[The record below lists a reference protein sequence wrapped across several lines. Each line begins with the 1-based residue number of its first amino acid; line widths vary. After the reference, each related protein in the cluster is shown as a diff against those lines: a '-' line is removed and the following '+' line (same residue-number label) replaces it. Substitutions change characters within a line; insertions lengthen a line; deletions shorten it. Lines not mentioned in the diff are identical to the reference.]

1 MSKRKSPNRFK
12 LLTGFLGIS
21 AIAGV
26 AATVASCA
34 QPNASTVNNLFK
46 TGNNFSNLDS
56 LNNNDIAAQSLIQK
70 DGFNNF
76 LSAAIANV
84 LKVWYE
90 NNPDSKIKDKL
101 KTWNDEINKSWDTQ
115 AQSYRDQYRQD
126 YLVKLQTDILD
137 DAGGTET
144 SWKNNQLNSKILS
157 DFSNLLYSGDYLRY
171 VDANGDIVTQPDRST
186 LNNPDNWKNLKY
198 TNKTVDSPL
207 YTDNPSIANNKQ
219 MFAEMQGFIFNQWV
233 KEQNPNLLSRVVF
246 TNETPKNGFASV
258 FNDELISSPSA
269 SYEFQ
274 FFNPADPMST
284 QLSASSSYQNMVRAS
299 NGGLSQFVNDFQI
312 DIPKEYSGDSGGKLL
327 MTADDMFNSYD
338 LSFTAGFVDQ
348 YLKMLGYNSLTTWP
362 TGTPDPDSIMKNFIR
377 DTSTD
382 PNVVSTKLDYLTQK
396 DFEKNNLNFFSSQ
409 ISSDNNFYQGL
420 WPSTTTANAQPTK
433 SIYNVFSP
441 ISQSIPTPDD
451 SDPSATTPNDDNQ
464 FIFVRGKD
472 GVHIIAIDG
481 GGYYLDSTKHQR
493 DIIKQEQFLMF
504 RSLYRTL
511 NYVRDKQLDYSF
523 SATTQ
528 SQNWFQKNEA
538 MLIYEAFA
546 DALSDPKSYLN
557 IASNSALK
565 SSFENLY
572 NTVNDYV
579 SAADQ
584 YFKISNYSDDV
595 NTIRSKIY
603 DFAKTYIDNDKNK
616 KSASNGIAAKFPN
629 KSAPDG
635 SYPSLEEYYAL
646 LVQNPSASSATIL
659 DQKLGSRNWFN
670 KQLNSAKTIFSK
682 AALNLVNSLTLT
694 SINVSDYSQN
704 ILLKSNTDDSYSLG
718 INLAI
723 NSAIS
728 SSDISNKI
736 KLAYFQNSDLFKSFY
751 DLSNSSIKSTYP
763 HASDIQAALQNYYN
777 VLQWI
782 ALDNKGAY
790 GVPQTVDTP
799 AITDDQKVKN
809 FETILNTVFTN
820 QNISN
825 GSYNDDTLNYYTYLY
840 TFAWLIDNNFAQ
852 FKAILNSQIVQGV
865 NGIISWSVPVPV
877 GFDKYSTND
886 PLSTFPDNPN
896 FIWGSPTNWSNQSN
910 EIKQGDLSNDLANPY
925 LYTKDATDPAAPKYH
940 YGFNGLSLNN
950 DPKINSSLS
959 STFFSGFNN
968 SKLKDQKYSEGALY
982 PYGST
987 SADIISYVS
996 QMNTIRE
1003 LNSFIQYLSSAGF
1016 NDVSSSDLQQSN
1028 NDVETKKTA
1037 LIKLIEDLNA
1047 SDSYVFSQYKG
1058 YIGKNKSTTLA
1069 DLKPTFSSDAK
1080 QQLPAYVIQVNF
1092 NDVNQIGADS
1102 WTNTA
1107 NSLGLNLYAFLT
1119 IIAMQASDSATQ
1131 SNALSYLINNSDFNG
1146 TVGQKVTVGDSRLYN
1161 SLTSRW
1167 VNS

>member
-1 MSKRKSPNRFK
+1 MSKRKSSNKFK

-34 QPNASTVNNLFK
+34 QPNSSTVNNLFK
-46 TGNNFSNLDS
+46 VGSNFSNLGS

-137 DAGGTET
+137 DAGGTEA

-171 VDANGDIVTQPDRST
+171 VDSNGDIVTQPDRST
-186 LNNPDNWKNLKY
+186 LSNSANWKNLKY
-198 TNKTVDSPL
+198 TNKTTNSPL

-258 FNDELISSPSA
+258 FNDELISAPSA

-274 FFNPADPMST
+274 FFNPTDPMST
-284 QLSASSSYQNMVRAS
+284 QLSASSSYQNMVRAVS
-299 NGGLSQFVNDFQI
+299 GGLSQFVNDFQI

-348 YLKMLGYNSLTTWP
+348 YLKMLGDTSLTTWP
-362 TGTPDPDSIMKNFIR
+362 TGTPDPDRIMKNFIR

-396 DFEKNNLNFFSSQ
+396 DFEKINLNFFSSQ
-409 ISSDNNFYQGL
+409 ISADNNFYEGL
-420 WPSTTTANAQPTK
+420 WPSTTTPDAQPTK

-441 ISQSIPTPDD
+441 TSSTPA
-451 SDPSATTPNDDNQ
+451 SNDNQ

-481 GGYYLDSTKHQR
+481 GGYYLDPAVAHQR
-493 DIIKQEQFLMF
+493 DIAKQEQFLMF

-523 SATTQ
+523 NATTQ

-546 DALSDPKSYLN
+546 NALNDKDSYLN

-579 SAADQ
+579 STADQ
-584 YFKISNYSDDV
+584 YFQISNYSDDV

-629 KSAPDG
+629 KAAPDG

-646 LVQNPSASSATIL
+646 LIENPITPGSTIL
-659 DQKLGSRNWFN
+659 DQKSGSRNWFN
-670 KQLNSAKTIFSK
+670 DQLNLAKTKFSDE
-682 AALNLVNSLTLT
+682 ALKLVQSLTLT
-694 SINVSDYSQN
+694 SVKVSDYSQN

-751 DLSNSSIKSTYP
+751 DPSTLSINPTYA
-763 HASDIQAALQNYYN
+763 HASDIQTPLQNYYN
-777 VLQWI
+777 ILQWI

-790 GVPQTVDTP
+790 GVPQTVSTP

-809 FETILNTVFTN
+809 FESILNTVFTN
-820 QNISN
+820 QNIN
-825 GSYNDDTLNYYTYLY
+825 DGSYNDNTLNYYTYLY
-840 TFAWLIDNNFAQ
+840 TFAWLIDNDFAQ

-877 GFDKYSTND
+877 RFDQYSTND

-925 LYTKDATDPAAPKYH
+925 IYTTDSTASSYH
-940 YGFNGLSLNN
+940 YGFNGLSLND

-968 SKLKDQKYSEGALY
+968 SKLKDSTTGLDQKYSVGALY
-982 PYGST
+982 PYGSNST
-987 SADIISYVS
+987 DVINYVN
-996 QMNTIRE
+996 QLNTVRE
-1003 LNSFIQYLSSAGF
+1003 LNSFIQYLNSAGF
-1016 NDVSSSDLQQSN
+1016 DVSDPDLQQSN
-1028 NDVETKKTA
+1028 NDAETKKA
-1037 LIKLIEDLNA
+1037 AVLKLIDDLSR
-1047 SDSYVFSQYKG
+1047 SDPYVFEQYKG
-1058 YIGKNKSTTLA
+1058 YIGQNKSTTLT
-1069 DLKPTFSSDAK
+1069 DLKPTTSSDAK

-1102 WTNTA
+1102 WTKTA

-1131 SNALSYLINNSDFNG
+1131 SNAISYLINNSNVTG
-1146 TVGQKVTVGDSRLYN
+1146 TAGQKVTVGDNRLYN

-1167 VNS
+1167 ANS

>member
-1 MSKRKSPNRFK
+1 MSKRKSSNKFK

-26 AATVASCA
+26 AVTVASCA

-46 TGNNFSNLDS
+46 VGSNFSNLDS

-137 DAGGTET
+137 DAGGTEA

-171 VDANGDIVTQPDRST
+171 VDPTTGDIVTQPDRST
-186 LNNPDNWKNLKY
+186 LSNSDNWKNLKY
-198 TNKTVDSPL
+198 TNKTTNSPL
-207 YTDNPSIANNKQ
+207 YTDKPSIANNKQ

-246 TNETPKNGFASV
+246 TNETPKSGFASV
-258 FNDELISSPSA
+258 FNGELISAPSA

-274 FFNPADPMST
+274 FFNPTDPNST
-284 QLSASSSYQNMVRAS
+284 QLSASSSYQNMVQALS
-299 NGGLSQFVNDFQI
+299 GGLSQFVNDFQI
-312 DIPKEYSGDSGGKLL
+312 DIPKKYSGDSGGKLL

-348 YLKMLGYNSLTTWP
+348 YLKMLGDNSLTTWP

-396 DFEKNNLNFFSSQ
+396 DFEKNNSNFFSSQ
-409 ISSDNNFYQGL
+409 ISADNNFYEGL
-420 WPSTTTANAQPTK
+420 LPSTTTPDAQPTK

-441 ISQSIPTPDD
+441 TSSIPTN
-451 SDPSATTPNDDNQ
+451 SNDNQ

-481 GGYYLDSTKHQR
+481 GGYYLDSIKTHQR
-493 DIIKQEQFLMF
+493 DITKQEQFLMF

-523 SATTQ
+523 NATTQ

-546 DALSDPKSYLN
+546 NALNDKDSYLN

-565 SSFENLY
+565 LSFENLY
-572 NTVNDYV
+572 KTVNDYV
-579 SAADQ
+579 STADQ
-584 YFKISNYSDDV
+584 YFQISNYSDDV

-629 KSAPDG
+629 KAAPDG

-646 LVQNPSASSATIL
+646 LIQNPKTPGATIL

-670 KQLNSAKTIFSK
+670 EQLNFAKTKFSE
-682 AALNLVNSLTLT
+682 AALNLVQSLTLT
-694 SINVSDYSQN
+694 SVKVSDYSQN

-728 SSDISNKI
+728 SSDISNMI
-736 KLAYFQNSDLFKSFY
+736 KLAYFQNSNLFKSFY
-751 DLSNSSIKSTYP
+751 DPSTLSIKDP
-763 HASDIQAALQNYYN
+763 HASDIQAPLQNYYN
-777 VLQWI
+777 ILQWI

-790 GVPQTVDTP
+790 GIPQTLGTP

-809 FETILNTVFTN
+809 FETILNTVFIN
-820 QNISN
+820 QNINN
-825 GSYNDDTLNYYTYLY
+825 GFYNDNTLNYYTYLY
-840 TFAWLIDNNFAQ
+840 TFAWLIDNNFAR
-852 FKAILNSQIVQGV
+852 FKAILSSQIVQGV
-865 NGIISWSVPVPV
+865 NGIISWSVPVP
-877 GFDKYSTND
+877 FKFNQYSTSD

-910 EIKQGDLSNDLANPY
+910 EIDQGDLSNDLANPY
-925 LYTKDATDPAAPKYH
+925 LYTKDATDPSALKYH
-940 YGFNGLSLNN
+940 YGFNGLSLND

-968 SKLKDQKYSEGALY
+968 STATGQKYSVGALY

-987 SADIISYVS
+987 AEDVSNYVE

-1016 NDVSSSDLQQSN
+1016 DVSEPAFQQSN
-1028 NDVETKKTA
+1028 NDVETKKEA
-1037 LIKLIEDLNA
+1037 IISLIKGLST
-1047 SDSYVFSQYKG
+1047 SDPYVFKSYKG
-1058 YIGKNKSTTLA
+1058 YIGQNKSAILT
-1069 DLKPTFSSDAK
+1069 DLKPTISSDAK

-1092 NDVNQIGADS
+1092 NDVNKIGADS
-1102 WTNTA
+1102 WTKTD

-1131 SNALSYLINNSDFNG
+1131 SNAISYLINSSNVTG
-1146 TVGQKVTVGDSRLYN
+1146 TVGQKVTIGDNRLYN

-1167 VNS
+1167 ANS

>member
-1 MSKRKSPNRFK
+1 MSKRKSSNKFK

-26 AATVASCA
+26 AVTVASCA

-46 TGNNFSNLDS
+46 VGSNFSNLDS

-137 DAGGTET
+137 DAGGTEA

-171 VDANGDIVTQPDRST
+171 VDPTTGDIVTQPNRST
-186 LNNPDNWKNLKY
+186 LSNSDNWKNLKY
-198 TNKTVDSPL
+198 TNKTTNSPL
-207 YTDNPSIANNKQ
+207 YTDKPSIANNKQ

-246 TNETPKNGFASV
+246 TNETPKSGFASV
-258 FNDELISSPSA
+258 FNGELISAPSA

-274 FFNPADPMST
+274 FFNPTDPNST
-284 QLSASSSYQNMVRAS
+284 QLSASSSYQNMVQALS
-299 NGGLSQFVNDFQI
+299 GGLSQFVNDFQI
-312 DIPKEYSGDSGGKLL
+312 DIPKKYSGDSGGKLL

-348 YLKMLGYNSLTTWP
+348 YLKMLGDNSLTTWP

-396 DFEKNNLNFFSSQ
+396 DFEKNNSNFFSSQ
-409 ISSDNNFYQGL
+409 ISADNNFYEGL
-420 WPSTTTANAQPTK
+420 LPSTTTPDAQPTK

-441 ISQSIPTPDD
+441 TSSIPTN
-451 SDPSATTPNDDNQ
+451 SNDNQ

-481 GGYYLDSTKHQR
+481 GGYYLDSIKTHQR
-493 DIIKQEQFLMF
+493 DITKQEQFLMF

-523 SATTQ
+523 NVTTQ

-546 DALSDPKSYLN
+546 NALNDKDSYLN

-572 NTVNDYV
+572 KTVNDYV
-579 SAADQ
+579 STADQ
-584 YFKISNYSDDV
+584 YFQISNYSDDV

-629 KSAPDG
+629 KAAPDG

-646 LVQNPSASSATIL
+646 LIQNPKTPGATIL

-670 KQLNSAKTIFSK
+670 EQLNFAKTKFSE
-682 AALNLVNSLTLT
+682 AALNLVQSLTLT
-694 SINVSDYSQN
+694 SVKVSDYSQN

-728 SSDISNKI
+728 SSDISNMI
-736 KLAYFQNSDLFKSFY
+736 KLAYFQNSNLFKSFY
-751 DLSNSSIKSTYP
+751 DPSTLSIKDP
-763 HASDIQAALQNYYN
+763 HASDIQAPLQNYYN
-777 VLQWI
+777 ILQWI

-790 GVPQTVDTP
+790 GIPQTLGTP

-820 QNISN
+820 QNINN
-825 GSYNDDTLNYYTYLY
+825 GFYNDNTLNYYTYLY
-840 TFAWLIDNNFAQ
+840 TFAWLIDNNFAR
-852 FKAILNSQIVQGV
+852 FKAILSSQIVQGV
-865 NGIISWSVPVPV
+865 NGIISWSVPVP
-877 GFDKYSTND
+877 FKFNQYSTSY

-910 EIKQGDLSNDLANPY
+910 EIDQGDLSNDLANPY
-925 LYTKDATDPAAPKYH
+925 LYTKDATDPSALKYH
-940 YGFNGLSLNN
+940 YGFNGLSLND

-968 SKLKDQKYSEGALY
+968 STATGQKYSVGALY

-987 SADIISYVS
+987 AEDVSNYVE

-1016 NDVSSSDLQQSN
+1016 DVSEPAFQQSN
-1028 NDVETKKTA
+1028 NDVETKKEA
-1037 LIKLIEDLNA
+1037 IISLIKGLST
-1047 SDSYVFSQYKG
+1047 SDPYVFKSYKG
-1058 YIGKNKSTTLA
+1058 YIGQNKSAILT
-1069 DLKPTFSSDAK
+1069 DLKPTISSDAK

-1092 NDVNQIGADS
+1092 NDVNKIGADS
-1102 WTNTA
+1102 WTKTD

-1131 SNALSYLINNSDFNG
+1131 SNAISYLINSSNVTG
-1146 TVGQKVTVGDSRLYN
+1146 TVGQKVTIGDNRLYN

-1167 VNS
+1167 ANS

>member
-1 MSKRKSPNRFK
+1 MSKRKSSNKFK

-46 TGNNFSNLDS
+46 TGTNFSNLDN
-56 LNNNDIAAQSLIQK
+56 LNNNDVVAQALIQK
-70 DGFNNF
+70 DGFSSF

-101 KTWNDEINKSWDTQ
+101 KSWNDEINKSWDTQ

-126 YLVKLQTDILD
+126 YLLKLQTDILD
-137 DAGGTET
+137 DAGGTEA

-171 VDANGDIVTQPDRST
+171 VDSNGDIVTQPDRST
-186 LNNPDNWKNLKY
+186 LNKSANWINLKY
-198 TNKTVDSPL
+198 TNKTVNSPL

-258 FNDELISSPSA
+258 FNDKLISSPSA

-274 FFNPADPMST
+274 FFNPTDPMST
-284 QLSASSSYQNMVRAS
+284 QLSASSSYQNMVRAV

-348 YLKMLGYNSLTTWP
+348 YLKMLGYDSLITWP

-377 DTSTD
+377 DTSTE

-409 ISSDNNFYQGL
+409 ISTDNNFYQGL
-420 WPSTTTANAQPTK
+420 WPSTTTPDAQPTK

-441 ISQSIPTPDD
+441 TSS
-451 SDPSATTPNDDNQ
+451 TPNSNDNQ

-481 GGYYLDSTKHQR
+481 GGYYLSNALGKPHYR
-493 DIIKQEQFLMF
+493 DITKQEQFLMF

-546 DALSDPKSYLN
+546 SALNDKNSYLN
-557 IASNSALK
+557 ISSNSALK
-565 SSFENLY
+565 SSFESLY

-579 SAADQ
+579 STADQ
-584 YFKISNYSDDV
+584 YFQINNYSDDV

-646 LVQNPSASSATIL
+646 LIENPSVSSTTIL
-659 DQKLGSRNWFN
+659 DQTKGSRNWFN
-670 KQLNSAKTIFSK
+670 TQLNSAKTKFSE
-682 AALNLVNSLTLT
+682 AALNLVKSLNLT
-694 SINVSDYSQN
+694 SIKVSDYSQN
-704 ILLKSNTDDSYSLG
+704 ILLKSNTDDSYSLA

-723 NSAIS
+723 NSTIS

-736 KLAYFQNSDLFKSFY
+736 KLSYFQNSDLFNSFY
-751 DLSNSSIKSTYP
+751 DQSTSSIKATYS
-763 HASDIQAALQNYYN
+763 HASDIQAPLQNYYN
-777 VLQWI
+777 ILQWI

-790 GVPQTVDTP
+790 GVPQTISTP
-799 AITDDQKVKN
+799 ALNDDQKVKN
-809 FETILNTVFTN
+809 FENILNTVFTN
-820 QNISN
+820 QNINN

-840 TFAWLIDNNFAQ
+840 TFAWLIDNNFAR
-852 FKAILNSQIVQGV
+852 FKAILNSQIIQGV
-865 NGIISWSVPVPV
+865 NGIISWSVPVR
-877 GFDKYSTND
+877 FDQYSTND

-925 LYTKDATDPAAPKYH
+925 LYTKDATDPSALKYH
-940 YGFNGLSLNN
+940 YGFNGLSLND

-968 SKLKDQKYSEGALY
+968 STATGQKYSVGVLY
-982 PYGST
+982 PYGGS
-987 SADIISYVS
+987 SADDLDSAVNDVISYVE

-1016 NDVSSSDLQQSN
+1016 DVSKPAAFQQSN

-1037 LIKLIEDLNA
+1037 IKDLIKSLKT
-1047 SDSYVFSQYKG
+1047 SDPYVFLQYKG
-1058 YIGKNKSTTLA
+1058 YIGQNKSTTLT
-1069 DLKPTFSSDAK
+1069 DLKSTISSDAK

-1102 WTNTA
+1102 WTKTA

-1131 SNALSYLINNSDFNG
+1131 SNAISYLINNSNVTG
-1146 TVGQKVTVGDSRLYN
+1146 TVGQKVTVGDNRLYN

-1167 VNS
+1167 ANS

>member
-1 MSKRKSPNRFK
+1 MSKRKSSNKFK

-26 AATVASCA
+26 AVTVASCA

-46 TGNNFSNLDS
+46 VGSNFSNLDS

-137 DAGGTET
+137 DAGGTEA

-171 VDANGDIVTQPDRST
+171 VDPTTGDIVTQPDRST
-186 LNNPDNWKNLKY
+186 LSNSDNWKNLKY
-198 TNKTVDSPL
+198 TNKTTNSPL
-207 YTDNPSIANNKQ
+207 YTDKPSIANNKQ

-246 TNETPKNGFASV
+246 TNETPKSGFASV
-258 FNDELISSPSA
+258 FNGELISAPSA

-274 FFNPADPMST
+274 FFNPTDSNST
-284 QLSASSSYQNMVRAS
+284 QLSASSSYQNMVQALS
-299 NGGLSQFVNDFQI
+299 GGLSQFVNDFQI
-312 DIPKEYSGDSGGKLL
+312 DIPKKYSGDSGGKLL

-348 YLKMLGYNSLTTWP
+348 YLKMLGDNSLTTWP

-396 DFEKNNLNFFSSQ
+396 DFEKNNSNFFSSQ
-409 ISSDNNFYQGL
+409 ISADNNFYEDL
-420 WPSTTTANAQPTK
+420 LPSTTTPDAQPTK

-441 ISQSIPTPDD
+441 TSSIPTN
-451 SDPSATTPNDDNQ
+451 SNDNQ

-481 GGYYLDSTKHQR
+481 GGYYLDSIKTHQR
-493 DIIKQEQFLMF
+493 DITKQEQFLMF

-523 SATTQ
+523 NATTQ

-546 DALSDPKSYLN
+546 NALNDKDSYLN

-572 NTVNDYV
+572 KTVNDYV
-579 SAADQ
+579 STADQ
-584 YFKISNYSDDV
+584 YFQISNYSDDV

-629 KSAPDG
+629 KAAPDG

-646 LVQNPSASSATIL
+646 LIQNPKTPGATIL

-670 KQLNSAKTIFSK
+670 EQLNFAKTKFSE
-682 AALNLVNSLTLT
+682 AALNLVQSLTLT
-694 SINVSDYSQN
+694 SVKVSDYSQN

-728 SSDISNKI
+728 SSDISNMI
-736 KLAYFQNSDLFKSFY
+736 KLAYFQNSNLFKSFY
-751 DLSNSSIKSTYP
+751 DPSTLSIKDP
-763 HASDIQAALQNYYN
+763 HASDIQAPLQNYYN
-777 VLQWI
+777 ILQWI

-790 GVPQTVDTP
+790 GIPQTLGTP

-820 QNISN
+820 QNINN
-825 GSYNDDTLNYYTYLY
+825 GFYNDNTLNYYTYLY
-840 TFAWLIDNNFAQ
+840 TFAWLIDNNFAR
-852 FKAILNSQIVQGV
+852 FKAILSSQIVQGV
-865 NGIISWSVPVPV
+865 NGIISWSVPVP
-877 GFDKYSTND
+877 FKFNQYSTSD

-910 EIKQGDLSNDLANPY
+910 EIDQGDLSNDLVNPY
-925 LYTKDATDPAAPKYH
+925 LYTKDATDPSALKYH
-940 YGFNGLSLNN
+940 YGFNGLSLND

-968 SKLKDQKYSEGALY
+968 STATGQKYSVGALY

-987 SADIISYVS
+987 AEDVSNYVE

-1016 NDVSSSDLQQSN
+1016 DVSEPAFQQSN
-1028 NDVETKKTA
+1028 NDVETKKEA
-1037 LIKLIEDLNA
+1037 IISLIKGLST
-1047 SDSYVFSQYKG
+1047 SDPYVFKSYKG
-1058 YIGKNKSTTLA
+1058 YIGQNKSAILT
-1069 DLKPTFSSDAK
+1069 DLKPTISSDAK

-1092 NDVNQIGADS
+1092 NDVNKIGADS
-1102 WTNTA
+1102 WTKTD

-1131 SNALSYLINNSDFNG
+1131 SNAISYLINSSNVTG
-1146 TVGQKVTVGDSRLYN
+1146 TVGQKVTIGDNRLYN

-1167 VNS
+1167 ANS